1 MVVVAVGDNPET
13 LNALLNRTDV
23 LAVMGVA
30 TTYSRFA
37 GNVGG
42 PCSEEDNDVRFSGAP
57 K

>member
-42 PCSEEDNDVRFSGAP
+42 PCSEEDDDVRFSGAP